1 MVAKV
6 EQLDY
11 RDIFEDAIEGM
22 FLTTPDGRLI
32 KANTALARMLGYGSA
47 DELISDRTDLS
58 RQHFVESPRY
68 DEYQRLITAHG
79 FVRGFEYEAYRKDG
93 STIWLSDSVRSRKN
107 QSGELLY
114 YEGTSRDVTRN
125 KLETRE
131 LIRLLA
137 QEQAVR
143 HETEI
148 FRDADFAL
156 TQDLTL
162 DIVLETLLD
171 CLRKL
176 VPYDSANVM
185 LCEPDAMFIIRA
197 LRRYERFQDAKVTR
211 AISLDGN
218 TNILL
223 RRLYTTKQSVL
234 VPDTHLEPGWQWMRG
249 AEHVRNWLGVP
260 LVASGKVIG
269 LYSVDKVQPDFFKP
283 EHARLAEALAARAAS
298 AIQNAQLFQQ
308 SKDFS
313 RRLIEAQEEERQ
325 RIAREL
331 HDHIG
336 QVLTAVRMNLHAAH
350 DVCDTREAS
359 SYIQDTM
366 GVIDEALRQV
376 RDLSIDLRP
385 PMLDDIGLGTALRW
399 YVEKQTKHTGTKADV
414 IIVLPDHNERFSQEL
429 ETACFRIAQ
438 EAITNVLRHAQ
449 AKRVS
454 VILRKES
461 SKLIL
466 TISDDGVGF
475 DVVALRT
482 MAPRGAT
489 LGLLGMQ
496 ERAQAVGGS
505 IQIHSIPSKGTEIHA
520 IFPIKA
526 RR

>member
-1 MVAKV
+1 MATPT

-11 RDIFEDAIEGM
+11 RDIFEEAVEGM
-22 FLTTPDGRLI
+22 FLTTPDGRFI
-32 KANTALARMLGYGSA
+32 KANSALARMLGYASP
-47 DELISDRTDLS
+47 DELIIERTDLS
-58 RQHFVESPRY
+58 RQHYVDPRRY
-68 DEYQRLITAHG
+68 DEYQRLMMAHG
-79 FVRGFEYEAYRKDG
+79 FVRGFEYEAYRKNG
-93 STIWLSDSVRSRKN
+93 TTIWLSDSVRRRTN

-114 YEGTSRDVTRN
+114 YEGISRDVTRT
-125 KLETRE
+125 KLEARE

-156 TQDLTL
+156 TQDLSL

-185 LCEPDAMFIIRA
+185 LCEPDAKFIIRA
-197 LRRYERFQDAKVTR
+197 LRRYERFQDVRTTR
-211 AISLDGN
+211 AISLDGKAN
-218 TNILL
+218 LLL
-223 RRLYTTKQSVL
+223 RRLCTTKQSVL
-234 VPDTHLEPGWQWMRG
+234 VPDTELEPNWQWMRG

-260 LVASGKVIG
+260 LIASGKVIG
-269 LYSVDKVQPDFFKP
+269 LYSVDKAQPDFFKT
-283 EHARLAEALAARAAS
+283 EHARLAESLAARAAS

-313 RRLIEAQEEERQ
+313 RRLIEAQEQERQ

-336 QVLTAVRMNLHAAH
+336 QVLTAVRINLHAIQ
-350 DVCDTREAS
+350 DVNDPREAS
-359 SYIQDTM
+359 SYIQDNLS
-366 GVIDEALRQV
+366 VIDEALRQV

-399 YVEKQTKHTGTKADV
+399 YVEKQTKRTGTRADV
-414 IIVLPDHNERFSQEL
+414 IIVLPDHNERFSAEL

-438 EAITNVLRHAQ
+438 EAITNVVRHAQ

-454 VILRKES
+454 VILRKETW
-461 SKLIL
+461 KLIL

-475 DVVALRT
+475 DIVGLRT

-496 ERAQAVGGS
+496 ERAQAVGGTIEITS
-505 IQIHSIPSKGTEIHA
+505 VPSKGTEIHA